1 MHILQITLRNALEF
15 HLYLHRLQQPKLF
28 CTYRDNKGT
37 HAFSKHSFLFS
48 SPPKH
53 EESNEGVGGT
63 PHRRRDVEVPAA
75 EARPEHDGRHDG
87 RGPADE
93 VDAAAARDV
102 DDVKRVEEARA
113 LPEPVRG
120 HAVHDGVDER
130 EEAVGVEITPAL
142 RDK

>member
-1 MHILQITLRNALEF
+1 MRKIR
-15 HLYLHRLQQPKLF
+15 RLV
-28 CTYRDNKGT
+28 
-37 HAFSKHSFLFS
+37 LFS
-48 SPPKH
+48 EDSFQFCSPPKH

-102 DDVKRVEEARA
+102 DDVERVEEAGA

-130 EEAVGVEITPAL
+130 EEAVGVEIAPAFRGDNAVRKQAASL
-142 RDK
+142 DLTYT